1 MKNFWHHISIA
12 TNGSVLPWQDH
23 KASQIC
29 RLPSVWRMG
38 IGNEPLIQDYND
50 VSIKCLISSFD
61 GDSTV
66 LYGWVGAKSSQFPDK
81 PQRTAN
87 ATQYWK
93 CSYLH
98 KGMEWGENRATDGVG
113 MWCDDDNDDRDD
125 VRVRRARPTGLPKQQ
140 RMRKGRENGK
150 WGKGERERG
159 PISRSGIPP
168 TTAGGAR
175 ARADGFLSEGLT
187 APSSRLDRRT
197 RGRAEAFNSY
207 IPLYITCPG
216 ERFWCTLF
224 ELMGHGVL

>member
-50 VSIKCLISSFD
+50 VSIKCLIYSFD
-61 GDSTV
+61 GDNTV
-66 LYGWVGAKSSQFPDK
+66 LYGWV
-81 PQRTAN
+81 PQMQRNTERAHI
-87 ATQYWK
+87 YM
-93 CSYLH
+93 
-98 KGMEWGENRATDGVG
+98 GMEWGENRATDGVG

-150 WGKGERERG
+150 WGKGERERAHLSIG
-159 PISRSGIPP
+159 HPADYCGGSTG
-168 TTAGGAR
+168 AGGR
-175 ARADGFLSEGLT
+175 V
-187 APSSRLDRRT
+187 P
-197 RGRAEAFNSY
+197 
-207 IPLYITCPG
+207 
-216 ERFWCTLF
+216 
-224 ELMGHGVL
+224 